1 MARKSGPKGPIAAQN
16 RKARHDY
23 FIDEVYEAGIML
35 TGTEVKSLRAGR
47 ASIAESYA
55 APDGNELY
63 LINAHI
69 PEYASASSRFNHEPK
84 RKRRLLL
91 HRREIAKLMGA
102 VQRDGM
108 TLVPLMLYFNDRGMV
123 KVELG
128 LARGKHTHDKR
139 ESIKARDWER
149 QKSRLMREKG

>member
-1 MARKSGPKGPIAAQN
+1 MAPKSGPKGPIAAQN

-23 FIDEVYEAGIML
+23 FIDEVFEAGIML

-47 ASIAESYA
+47 ASIVESYA
-55 APDGNELY
+55 APDGDELF

-69 PEYASASSRFNHEPK
+69 PEYASASRFNHEPK
-84 RKRRLLL
+84 RRRKLLL
-91 HRREIAKLMGA
+91 HRREIGKLMGG
-102 VQRDGM
+102 VQREGM
-108 TLVPLMLYFNDRGMV
+108 TIVPLALYFNDRGRV

-139 ESIKARDWER
+139 ASIKERDWQR
-149 QKSRLMREKG
+149 DKARLMREKG